1 MNKQAKT
8 EQRLESI
15 VNMLIEFSRGNFEIQ
30 EEIGEDED
38 PLNTVIAGLNMVGE
52 ELAHYKRE
60 LDRNAEFLGNILS
73 SLDEVVYARAILH
86 NEPAASP
93 FTFISGR
100 AQEILGISKEE
111 LENEPG
117 KWPQALHPDDVERT
131 SSDISSVLAGK
142 ERVLVYRMH
151 HSVLRQYRWIEDR
164 IVPKINAAGIVTE
177 LYGSARDITEQ
188 RKTTVELEDK
198 SKLISRIITTSDQFF
213 YIVSLDP
220 ENSFVNNFSYL
231 SWQIEKIQ
239 GSTMEDIRNNPLGWL
254 ESIHPDDLHGVK
266 EDNKRMFS
274 TRKPV
279 MRVYRVKHARTGEYV
294 WLEDYVAPVADKF
307 GYITELYG
315 SVRDI
320 TTQKHSELEREQLI
334 KELSNKYNELM
345 QFNYIVSHNLRAPVA
360 HILGL
365 GRLLHTDITP
375 EDKETTL
382 EYIQEAAQA
391 MDDLLQ
397 DLNVILSTRSMLNE
411 KVETFLLTD
420 VLRTVFSNLKSEITR
435 SEAEIIT
442 NIQPEAT
449 EIVSIK
455 SYVQSA
461 LFNLITNA
469 IKYRS
474 PERTPVINIEA
485 AKHEDRMVITVS
497 DNGMGINLG
506 THGDRIFGLYNRFHL
521 EQEGKGLGLYMTK
534 TQIESLGGQITVD
547 STEGV
552 GTTFVITL

>member
-1 MNKQAKT
+1 MSKQANTT
-8 EQRLESI
+8 ERLESI

-30 EEIGEDED
+30 EEIGEDDD

-60 LDRNAEFLGNILS
+60 LNRNGEFLENILS

-86 NEPAASP
+86 DAPMNSP

-100 AQEILGISKEE
+100 AQEILGISKQE
-111 LENEPG
+111 LEQHPD
-117 KWPQALHPDDVERT
+117 KWPKAIHPDDVEH
-131 SSDISSVLAGK
+131 SEVYIANVLAGK
-142 ERVLVYRMH
+142 ERVLVYRMY
-151 HSVLRQYRWIEDR
+151 HSIHGQYRWIEDR

-188 RKTTVELEDK
+188 RKTTIELEDK
-198 SKLISRIITTSDQFF
+198 SKLIARIITSSDQFF
-213 YIVSLDP
+213 YVVSLDP
-220 ENSFVNNFSYL
+220 ENTFVNNFSYL

-239 GSTMEDIRNNPLGWL
+239 GSTMEEIHNNPLGWL
-254 ESIHPDDLHGVK
+254 ESIHPDDVERVK

-274 TRKPV
+274 TRQPV
-279 MRVYRVKHARTGEYV
+279 KRVYRVKHARTGEYV
-294 WLEDYVAPVADKF
+294 WLEDHVAPVADAT
-307 GYITELYG
+307 GYIAELYG

-320 TTQKHSELEREQLI
+320 TAQKNAEMEREQLI
-334 KELSNKYNELM
+334 RELSNKYNELM

-365 GRLLHTDITP
+365 GRLLHTNITP
-375 EDKETTL
+375 EDKEITL
-382 EYIQEAAQA
+382 GYIQEAAKA

-411 KVETFLLTD
+411 KVEPFPLAD
-420 VLRTVFSNLKSEITR
+420 VIRIVCSNLKNEITK
-435 SEAEIIT
+435 SQAKIT
-442 NIQPEAT
+442 FDIQPQAA

-455 SYVQSA
+455 SYIQSA

-474 PERTPVINIEA
+474 PDRAPAIDIKA
-485 AKHEDRMVITVS
+485 AKSDERIVITVS
-497 DNGMGINLG
+497 DNGVGINLG
-506 THGDRIFGLYNRFHL
+506 THGDRIFGLYSRFHL
-521 EQEGKGLGLYMTK
+521 EHEGKGLGLYMTK
-534 TQIESLGGQITVD
+534 TQIESLGGQITVE
-547 STEGV
+547 STEGM
-552 GTTFVITL
+552 GTTFIITL

>member
-8 EQRLESI
+8 AERLESI

-86 NEPAASP
+86 DEPSASP

-117 KWPQALHPDDVERT
+117 KWPNALHPDDVERT
-131 SSDISSVLAGK
+131 SSEISSVLAGK
-142 ERVLVYRMH
+142 ERVLVYRMY
-151 HSVLRQYRWIEDR
+151 HSILRQYRWIEDR

-198 SKLISRIITTSDQFF
+198 SKLISRIITSSDQFF

-220 ENSFVNNFSYL
+220 KNTFVNNFSYL

-239 GSTMEDIRNNPLGWL
+239 GSTMENIRNNPLGWL
-254 ESIHPDDLHGVK
+254 ESIHPDDVHRVK

-294 WLEDYVAPVADKF
+294 WLEDHVAPVADES
-307 GYITELYG
+307 GHIAELYG

-320 TTQKHSELEREQLI
+320 TAQKNSELEREQLI

-365 GRLLHTDITP
+365 GRLLHADITP

-382 EYIQEAAQA
+382 EYIQEAAKA

-411 KVETFLLTD
+411 KLEAFLLTD
-420 VLRTVFSNLKSEITR
+420 VIRTVLSNLKSEITR
-435 SEAEIIT
+435 SEAEIVT
-442 NIQPEAT
+442 NIQPEAAD
-449 EIVSIK
+449 IVSIK

-461 LFNLITNA
+461 LFNLVANA

-474 PERTPVINIEA
+474 TERTPVISIEA
-485 AKHEDRMVITVS
+485 AKREDRTVITVS

-534 TQIESLGGQITVD
+534 TQIESLGGQIAVD

-552 GTTFVITL
+552 GTTFIITL

>member
-1 MNKQAKT
+1 MSVQART
-8 EQRLESI
+8 ANRLESI

-30 EEIGEDED
+30 ENIGEDDD

-60 LDRNAEFLGNILS
+60 LDRNAEFVENILS

-86 NEPAASP
+86 NDPAHSP
-93 FTFISGR
+93 FSFIRGR
-100 AQEILGISKEE
+100 VQEILGLNKAE
-111 LENEPG
+111 LEQHPD
-117 KWPQALHPDDVERT
+117 KWPKAIHPDDVER
-131 SSDISSVLAGK
+131 SEADIAGALRGK
-142 ERVLVYRMH
+142 ERVLVYRMY
-151 HSVLRQYRWIEDR
+151 HSILRQYRWIEDR
-164 IVPKINAAGIVTE
+164 IVPRINSAGVVTE

-188 RKTTVELEDK
+188 RNISIESENK
-198 SKLISRIITTSDQFF
+198 SKLISRIITSSDQFF
-213 YIVSLDP
+213 YVVSIDA
-220 ENSFVNNFSYL
+220 ENSFINHFSYL

-239 GSTMEDIRNNPLGWL
+239 GSTIGETRNNPMGWL
-254 ESIHPDDLHGVK
+254 ESIHPDDLGRVK

-274 TRKPV
+274 TRQPV
-279 MRVYRVKHARTGEYV
+279 IRIYRVKHVRTGEYV
-294 WLEDYVAPVADKF
+294 WLEDHVSPVTDET

-315 SVRDI
+315 SVKDI
-320 TTQKHSELEREQLI
+320 TAQKNAEEEREQLI

-365 GRLLHTDITP
+365 GRLLHTDITA

-382 EYIQEAAQA
+382 EFIQEAARA

-411 KVETFLLTD
+411 KVEPFLLAE
-420 VLRTVFSNLKSEITR
+420 VIRTVCGNLKSEITKSGAQIMTGIQ
-435 SEAEIIT
+435 SEAAEII
-442 NIQPEAT
+442 
-449 EIVSIK
+449 SIK
-455 SYVQSA
+455 SYIQSA
-461 LFNLITNA
+461 LFNLIANA

-474 PERTPVINIEA
+474 ADRIPVIDIRA
-485 AKHEDRMVITVS
+485 AICDGRTVITVS
-497 DNGMGINLG
+497 DNGIGINLD
-506 THGDRIFGLYNRFHL
+506 THGDRVFGLYSRFHP
-521 EQEGKGLGLYMTK
+521 EHEGKGLGLYMTK

-552 GTTFVITL
+552 GTTFIITL

>member
-8 EQRLESI
+8 AERLESI

-86 NEPAASP
+86 DEPSASP

-117 KWPQALHPDDVERT
+117 KWPNALHPDDVERT
-131 SSDISSVLAGK
+131 SSEISSVLAGK
-142 ERVLVYRMH
+142 ERVLVYRMY

-198 SKLISRIITTSDQFF
+198 SKLISRIITSSDQFF

-220 ENSFVNNFSYL
+220 KNTFVNNFSYL

-239 GSTMEDIRNNPLGWL
+239 GSTMENIRNNPLGWL
-254 ESIHPDDLHGVK
+254 ESIHPDDVHRVK

-294 WLEDYVAPVADKF
+294 WLEDHVAPVADES
-307 GYITELYG
+307 GHIAELYG

-320 TTQKHSELEREQLI
+320 TAQKNSELEREQLI

-365 GRLLHTDITP
+365 GRLLHADITP

-382 EYIQEAAQA
+382 EYIQEAAKA

-411 KVETFLLTD
+411 KLEAFLLTD
-420 VLRTVFSNLKSEITR
+420 VIRTVLSNLKSEITR
-435 SEAEIIT
+435 SEAEIVT
-442 NIQPEAT
+442 NIQPEAAD
-449 EIVSIK
+449 IVSIK

-461 LFNLITNA
+461 LFNLIANA

-474 PERTPVINIEA
+474 TERTPVISIEA
-485 AKHEDRMVITVS
+485 AKREDRTVITVS

-534 TQIESLGGQITVD
+534 TQIESLGGQIAVD

-552 GTTFVITL
+552 GTTFIIML

>member
-8 EQRLESI
+8 AQRLESI

-86 NEPAASP
+86 DDPSASP

-117 KWPQALHPDDVERT
+117 KWPKALHPDDVERT
-131 SSDISSVLAGK
+131 SSEISSVLAGK

-220 ENSFVNNFSYL
+220 ENTFVNNFSYL

-239 GSTMEDIRNNPLGWL
+239 GSTMDDIRNNPLGWL
-254 ESIHPDDLHGVK
+254 ESIHPDDVHRVK

-294 WLEDYVAPVADKF
+294 WLEDHVAPVADES
-307 GYITELYG
+307 GHIAELYG
-315 SVRDI
+315 SVRDV
-320 TTQKHSELEREQLI
+320 TAQKNSELEREQLI

-365 GRLLHTDITP
+365 GRLLHADITP

-382 EYIQEAAQA
+382 EYIQEAAKA

-411 KVETFLLTD
+411 KVEAFLLTD
-420 VLRTVFSNLKSEITR
+420 VIRTVFSNLKSEITR
-435 SEAEIIT
+435 SEAEIVT
-442 NIQPEAT
+442 NIQPDAAD
-449 EIVSIK
+449 IVSIK

-461 LFNLITNA
+461 LFNLVANA

-474 PERTPVINIEA
+474 PDRTPVISIEA
-485 AKHEDRMVITVS
+485 VKREDRTVITVS

-552 GTTFVITL
+552 GTTFIITL

>member
-8 EQRLESI
+8 AERLESI

-86 NEPAASP
+86 DEPSASP

-117 KWPQALHPDDVERT
+117 KWPNALHPDDVERT
-131 SSDISSVLAGK
+131 SSEISSVLAGK
-142 ERVLVYRMH
+142 ERVLVYRMY
-151 HSVLRQYRWIEDR
+151 HSILRQYRWIEDR

-198 SKLISRIITTSDQFF
+198 SKLISRIITSSDQFF

-220 ENSFVNNFSYL
+220 KNTFVNNFSYL

-239 GSTMEDIRNNPLGWL
+239 GSTMENIRNNPLGWL
-254 ESIHPDDLHGVK
+254 ESIHPDDVHRVK

-294 WLEDYVAPVADKF
+294 WLEDHVAPVADES
-307 GYITELYG
+307 GHIAELYG

-320 TTQKHSELEREQLI
+320 TAQKNSELEREQLI

-365 GRLLHTDITP
+365 GRLLHADITP

-382 EYIQEAAQA
+382 EYIQEAAKA

-411 KVETFLLTD
+411 KFRGVLIDRCDTD
-420 VLRTVFSNLKSEITR
+420 SIE
-435 SEAEIIT
+435 
-442 NIQPEAT
+442 QPE
-449 EIVSIK
+449 K
-455 SYVQSA
+455 
-461 LFNLITNA
+461 
-469 IKYRS
+469 
-474 PERTPVINIEA
+474 
-485 AKHEDRMVITVS
+485 
-497 DNGMGINLG
+497 
-506 THGDRIFGLYNRFHL
+506 
-521 EQEGKGLGLYMTK
+521 
-534 TQIESLGGQITVD
+534 
-547 STEGV
+547 
-552 GTTFVITL
+552 